1 MSERNKNRK
10 RSNTTVRADY
20 TKGGRVQA
28 QVGGIQNQ
36 QFGETEPLT
45 EDNRPKGD
53 LDRGGYT
60 DTGPTGQFNFDGTT
74 TTNEQPDNI
83 TPDYT
88 EGVAGMLID
97 PKEREK
103 RIERTSRQVEQAARG
118 ILPRGAKQGPISER
132 EGTAVR
138 EDIDF
143 TMPSAARLEEQ
154 RQLEAEQ
161 APTDIRQ
168 DVTRADPSVRVKEPE
183 MFAPSTFDAAKAD
196 RVEVGPSAKLE
207 TLTPEAQA
215 EVDEV
220 RELTRDAAGVQVE
233 VEPGA
238 VQARVVG
245 TLSPESKAQAAK
257 VAGTSLPR
265 VTRAK
270 SQLRNAGLSEEMI
283 SEIGND
289 PEALEARLMD
299 LTEEERGLVEG
310 LPVDALVS
318 TQLDGLLSGIENGEI
333 PTWARPAVASVEQ
346 MLAQRGMSASTVG
359 RDSLFNAIIQSAIPL
374 AQSNAQAIQS
384 NISQQKNIEAQAEV
398 TNAQFRQ
405 QTAQF
410 NAQNVFNMDMAQFN
424 ADQQRAINNSKFF
437 QTTSLTEANNNQQA
451 AIQNAVATAQLDLAT
466 VDQRTKLS
474 VQNAQ
479 AFLQMDMQNLANDQQ
494 MRVIQSQIDQ
504 QKMLSDQAAENASR
518 QFNATSE
525 NQTNQFLTNLATQ
538 VNLNNAQRM
547 DAMNQF
553 NTSQANA
560 AAAQDANR
568 RADIEKFNAQLV
580 TQIDQ
585 YNSQQEFQRQQFNA
599 SNALAIEQS
608 NVQWRRQANTINTA
622 AQNAINQQNAQN
634 AFNLSNQALS
644 NLWQELRDQADYD
657 FKTVDN
663 EEQRKTAL
671 YVAALGN
678 EGASYKGKNWAENI
692 SAIGS
697 VVNQFTFGSQATTNP
712 YGPIFGGGR

>member
-36 QFGETEPLT
+36 QFGETEKAP
-45 EDNRPKGD
+45 EPPKGD

-74 TTNEQPDNI
+74 TTNQQPDNI

-97 PKEREK
+97 PKDREK

-118 ILPRGAKQGPISER
+118 ILPRGARQGPISEQA
-132 EGTAVR
+132 GTAVK

-143 TMPSAARLEEQ
+143 TMPSAARLEQQ

-318 TQLDGLLSGIENGEI
+318 TQIDGLLSGIENGEI

-494 MRVIQSQIDQ
+494 MRVVQSQIDQ

-525 NQTNQFLTNLATQ
+525 NQTNQFLTNLSTQ

-678 EGASYKGKNWAENI
+678 EGASYKGQNWAQNI
-692 SAIGS
+692 EAIGGI
-697 VVNQFTFGSQATTNP
+697 VNQFTFGSQATTNP
-712 YGPIFGGGR
+712 YGPRFGGGR

>member
-1 MSERNKNRK
+1 
-10 RSNTTVRADY
+10 
-20 TKGGRVQA
+20 
-28 QVGGIQNQ
+28 
-36 QFGETEPLT
+36 
-45 EDNRPKGD
+45 
-53 LDRGGYT
+53 
-60 DTGPTGQFNFDGTT
+60 
-74 TTNEQPDNI
+74 
-83 TPDYT
+83 
-88 EGVAGMLID
+88 
-97 PKEREK
+97 
-103 RIERTSRQVEQAARG
+103 
-118 ILPRGAKQGPISER
+118 
-132 EGTAVR
+132 
-138 EDIDF
+138 
-143 TMPSAARLEEQ
+143 MPSAARLEEQ

-318 TQLDGLLSGIENGEI
+318 TQIDGLLSGIENGEI

-494 MRVIQSQIDQ
+494 MRVVQSQIDQ

-525 NQTNQFLTNLATQ
+525 NQTNQFLTNLSTQ

-678 EGASYKGKNWAENI
+678 EGASYKGQNWAQNI
-692 SAIGS
+692 EAIGGI
-697 VVNQFTFGSQATTNP
+697 VNQFTFGSQATTNP
-712 YGPIFGGGR
+712 YGPRFGGIR